1 MRRDEEISGDYG
13 YDLVH
18 EEVGPVPVPEDT
30 TGLGYGSAPPAG
42 GKDDL
47 STDVSYDEAHDF

>member
-1 MRRDEEISGDYG
+1 MERDEEISGDYG
-13 YDLVH
+13 YDLAH
-18 EEVGPVPVPEDT
+18 EETGPVQAPADT
-30 TGLGYGSAPPAG
+30 TGHEHGSAPPVG